1 MKRFLLTLFVA
12 CILSVYVVSHAYGQA
27 RQVKYDDYCIVL
39 ITSAQCGYCIVNTG
53 WFNSL
58 ADKYSDDIQMVALSE
73 SKQKTIDKLKA
84 QFPDRDVTLKGW
96 ELIPNARHLISKL
109 VEQETYPQIILLEK
123 GKVKK
128 RFVGTIQSVKDAV
141 EEAIPLFVSEKKNSE
156 QPYGA

>member
-12 CILSVYVVSHAYGQA
+12 CILSVYAVSHAYGQA

-73 SKQKTIDKLKA
+73 SKQKTIDKLKT

-96 ELIPNARHLISKL
+96 ELIPNARHLIS
-109 VEQETYPQIILLEK
+109 
-123 GKVKK
+123 
-128 RFVGTIQSVKDAV
+128 
-141 EEAIPLFVSEKKNSE
+141 NW
-156 QPYGA
+156 

>member
-1 MKRFLLTLFVA
+1 
-12 CILSVYVVSHAYGQA
+12 
-27 RQVKYDDYCIVL
+27 
-39 ITSAQCGYCIVNTG
+39 
-53 WFNSL
+53 
-58 ADKYSDDIQMVALSE
+58 MVALSE
-73 SKQKTIDKLKA
+73 SKQKTIDKLKT

-128 RFVGTIQSVKDAV
+128 RFIGTIQSVKDAV
-141 EEAIPLFVSEKKNSE
+141 EEAIPLFVSEKKNSV

>member
-1 MKRFLLTLFVA
+1 MKRFLLTLFVV
-12 CILSVYVVSHAYGQA
+12 CILSVYAVSHAYGQA

-73 SKQKTIDKLKA
+73 SKQKTIDKLKT

-96 ELIPNARHLISKL
+96 ELIPNARHLISKIGRTGNISADNPSGKRQG
-109 VEQETYPQIILLEK
+109 EETLRRHYPV
-123 GKVKK
+123 GK
-128 RFVGTIQSVKDAV
+128 RRC
-141 EEAIPLFVSEKKNSE
+141 
-156 QPYGA
+156 